1 MAQTTTRALLA
12 MTIIGALLLPAA
24 SAAGEETKWTLRDL
38 ILQAIRSHEAVQI
51 ADSRIRRADADIRLV
66 KSALLPRAS
75 FNGAYTF
82 YADEQVIELSPG
94 ESFELRPAQDWNG
107 SIDLRQTLFYGLRD
121 WRARDIARLNRGIA
135 QLDRSISI
143 NDLALEVAAAFYEA
157 LATEEGVE
165 VRQLVLEANEN
176 QLKVAQRRY
185 EVGEVAIAAVARFR
199 SETAA
204 ARQALVVAQGDA
216 ALARNRLVRLVNLQD
231 VGTLVAPGPVP
242 IPEGGEQTLE
252 QTALAERLEMRVLV
266 EQLKAAGLYVKVEK
280 GAALPE
286 LDAAAQY
293 FTQKAGFPA
302 NDWLSLS
309 LNLYVPIYQGGLVKA
324 NVAKAREDLREI
336 ELLEQTVRRTIEDQ
350 VDSSLLAFEAA
361 DAVLDAATERNK
373 AARLSYR
380 QVEAAYR
387 VGEASTIDLLDATT
401 EAADAETAQI
411 IARAQRQF
419 QAISLRY
426 SIGLPPLPDLDFRTM
441 SGADQQEN

>member
-1 MAQTTTRALLA
+1 
-12 MTIIGALLLPAA
+12 
-24 SAAGEETKWTLRDL
+24 
-38 ILQAIRSHEAVQI
+38 
-51 ADSRIRRADADIRLV
+51 
-66 KSALLPRAS
+66 
-75 FNGAYTF
+75 
-82 YADEQVIELSPG
+82 
-94 ESFELRPAQDWNG
+94 
-107 SIDLRQTLFYGLRD
+107 
-121 WRARDIARLNRGIA
+121 
-135 QLDRSISI
+135 
-143 NDLALEVAAAFYEA
+143 
-157 LATEEGVE
+157 VE
-165 VRQLVLEANEN
+165 VRRLVLEANEN
-176 QLKVAQRRY
+176 QLKVAERRY

-199 SETAA
+199 SEVAA
-204 ARQALVVAQGDA
+204 ARQALVVATGDA
-216 ALARNRLVRLVNLQD
+216 ALAKNRLARLANLPEI
-231 VGTLVAPGPVP
+231 GELVAGGPVP
-242 IPEGGEQTLE
+242 IPEGEEQELE
-252 QTALAERLEMRVLV
+252 RTALAERLEMQVLM
-266 EQLKAAGLYVKVEK
+266 QQIKAAGIFVKVEK

-293 FTQKAGFPA
+293 YSQKAGFPA
-302 NDWLSLS
+302 NDWMSLS
-309 LNLYVPIYQGGLVKA
+309 FILRVPIYQGGLVKA

-426 SIGLPPLPDLDFRTM
+426 SIGLPPLPDLDFRAM
-441 SGADQQEN
+441 SDADNQEN